1 MVSSFMDAP
10 QGNGRVQEGGRF
22 MTLIRILGKD
32 YTFSREAADKLEK
45 TRGICRYDIASL
57 HPLPI
62 LYMAAKIR
70 FFANKDGR
78 K

>member
-1 MVSSFMDAP
+1 
-10 QGNGRVQEGGRF
+10 

-32 YTFSREAADKLEK
+32 YTFSREASDKLEK

-70 FFANKDGR
+70 FFR

>member
-1 MVSSFMDAP
+1 
-10 QGNGRVQEGGRF
+10 

-45 TRGICRYDIASL
+45 ARGICRYDIASIY
-57 HPLPI
+57 PLPI
-62 LYMAAKIR
+62 LYKVAKSYI
-70 FFANKDGR
+70 FGKKDGR